1 MGADANTVEAP
12 LHLLGSAEDAIMHP
26 ASKGCFDL
34 GVLRSVYT
42 QPLWP
47 VLSSWQK
54 MTTASRWH
62 SWEVSSARKNLAA
75 LAATLS

>member
-1 MGADANTVEAP
+1 MREDANTVEAP

-26 ASKGCFDL
+26 ASKGCSIL
-34 GVLRSVYT
+34 VYSVYT

-54 MTTASRWH
+54 MTTA
-62 SWEVSSARKNLAA
+62 
-75 LAATLS
+75 ATVLLFFR